1 MLRTPTSWGAACLGL
16 LAATA
21 SFVVAVPGAGA
32 AAPAADVRVSGIVT
46 TPAAAGELEVDY
58 TVTVAGTPVDGVVLT
73 SAQPDGA
80 TADPAGV
87 AVNGTAVDPATVT
100 AAADTLVV
108 RLGTGADATTGGTL
122 AVGAYLVS
130 MDVADPATLPV
141 TSTVSAEVDY
151 TRAGVAGSATSAP
164 VALGEPDLVATLPA
178 WAGETGVLPLG
189 TGNIGDFAVGVTN
202 RGADSTAGTLT
213 ITLPTGLTVDLAAAV
228 LRGEGSTPDA
238 LLFGG
243 APLPCASAGDTVTCA
258 LGALAHSEHI
268 VLDIPLKAVAG
279 PAPDSIGTFTAAA
292 TPDDLPDSSPTDNGV
307 SARFRFTGIA
317 QLRVAAVPVRHRV
330 RVGRSVTVH
339 LTVTNNGPQ
348 AAQQTIGV
356 VLSGSAKHFAI
367 TSFSGRRLA
376 SGSGSLLPDDP
387 KRSAV
392 WNIGTLAS
400 GHTIGARLVLKARSA
415 GTVRILFSSAS
426 DAGDPKCGTVGSRG
440 CQENTVVALTAVA
453 APKHHAAKGVTKPGA
468 KTA

>member
-1 MLRTPTSWGAACLGL
+1 L
-16 LAATA
+16 
-21 SFVVAVPGAGA
+21 FVVAVPNADA
-32 AAPAADVRVSGIVT
+32 VAPSADVRVTGIVT

-58 TVTVAGTPVDGVVLT
+58 TVTVAGSAVDGVVLT
-73 SAQPDGA
+73 SAQPDAA
-80 TADPAGV
+80 TADPSSV
-87 AVNGTAVDPATVT
+87 EVNGVPADPATVT

-108 RLGTGADATTGGTL
+108 RLGSGADATDGGTL

-151 TRAGVAGSATSAP
+151 TRAGVPGSATSAP
-164 VALGEPDLVATLPA
+164 VALGEPDLVASLPA
-178 WAGETGVLPLG
+178 WAGETGTLPLG

-202 RGADSTAGTLT
+202 RGADSTGGTLT
-213 ITLPTGLTVDLAAAV
+213 ITLPAGLTVDLAAAV

-243 APLPCASAGDTVTCA
+243 QPLTCSSAAATVTCA
-258 LGALAHSEHI
+258 VGALAHSEHI

-279 PAPDSIGTFTAAA
+279 PAPESTGTFRAAVV
-292 TPDDLPDSSPTDNGV
+292 PDDLPDSNPADNGI

-317 QLRVAAVPVRHRV
+317 QLHVRAVPAEHRV
-330 RVGRSVTVH
+330 RVGRSVTVR
-339 LTVTNNGPQ
+339 LSVTNNGPQ
-348 AAQQTIGV
+348 PARQTIGV

-367 TSFSGRRLA
+367 TSFSGRKLGA
-376 SGSGSLLPDDP
+376 EGGLLPDDP

-400 GHTIGARLVLKARSA
+400 GHTITARLVLKARSK
-415 GTVRILFSSAS
+415 GKVRILFSGAS
-426 DAGDPKCGTVGSRG
+426 VAGDPKCATVASRG
-440 CQENTVVALTAVA
+440 CQENSVVALTAVP
-453 APKHHAAKGVTKPGA
+453 APKHASKHSKHSAKHSTHSATTSARRVR
-468 KTA
+468 TAR